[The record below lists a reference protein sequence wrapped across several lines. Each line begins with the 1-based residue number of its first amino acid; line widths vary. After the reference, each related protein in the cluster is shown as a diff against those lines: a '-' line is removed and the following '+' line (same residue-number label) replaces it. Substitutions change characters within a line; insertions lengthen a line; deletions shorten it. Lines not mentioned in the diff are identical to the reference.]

1 MDNHKYVNEVLKRR
15 NRHINFSRRFFQIAD
30 LLYVFIAGPM
40 EIVQLIASQF
50 VNSGAC
56 KLAEYSRVLSGVAS
70 ILNLL
75 AVTTERYMIYYLLIS
90 KKKNITVIFLKVYRY
105 CISNEITVHLHNDK
119 LSKIFN
125 CCLGIVAS
133 TCSTSFVDKG
143 K

>member
-1 MDNHKYVNEVLKRR
+1 MKFWKEGTQ
-15 NRHINFSRRFFQIAD
+15 INFSRHFFQIAD

-75 AVTTERYMIYYLLIS
+75 AVTTERYIYDSLFINRYL
-90 KKKNITVIFLKVYRY
+90 KKKITVIFLKVYCY

-125 CCLGIVAS
+125 CCLGIVTF